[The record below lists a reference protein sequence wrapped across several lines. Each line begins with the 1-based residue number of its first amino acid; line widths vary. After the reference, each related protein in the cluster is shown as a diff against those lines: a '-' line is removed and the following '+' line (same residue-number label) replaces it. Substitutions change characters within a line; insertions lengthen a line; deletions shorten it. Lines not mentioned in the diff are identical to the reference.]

1 MTEEPLD
8 ARLTSL
14 LAWAIET
21 QRKSP
26 TRFYRDY
33 YKGYVQAI
41 RDVLAMLG
49 KVSEL

>member
-8 ARLTSL
+8 SRLTAL

-26 TRFYRDY
+26 TIYYRNY
-33 YKGYVQAI
+33 YGGYVQAVK
-41 RDVLAMLG
+41 DVLAMLG
-49 KVSEL
+49 KDSEL